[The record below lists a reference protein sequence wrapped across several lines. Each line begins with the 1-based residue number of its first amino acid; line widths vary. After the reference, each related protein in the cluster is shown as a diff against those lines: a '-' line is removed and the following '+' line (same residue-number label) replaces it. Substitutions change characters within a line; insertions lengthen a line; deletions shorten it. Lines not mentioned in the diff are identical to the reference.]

1 MVFVEG
7 DNTDITVTFALVFQ
21 IPRDLVRAQPKTV
34 YKQPFYNAFSPA
46 CANAHYN
53 NIINI
58 NFEYIYLIVVR
69 IG

>member
-7 DNTDITVTFALVFQ
+7 DNTDIIVTFALVFQ
-21 IPRDLVRAQPKTV
+21 ITPDQVRVQPKTV

-58 NFEYIYLIVVR
+58 NFEFIFNSS
-69 IG
+69 